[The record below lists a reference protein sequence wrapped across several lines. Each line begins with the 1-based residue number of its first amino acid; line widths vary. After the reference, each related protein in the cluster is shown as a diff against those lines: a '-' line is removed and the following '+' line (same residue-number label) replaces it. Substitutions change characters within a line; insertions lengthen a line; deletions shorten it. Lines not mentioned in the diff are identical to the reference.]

1 MNVPAGIVT
10 DVAGNANLT
19 ATESLTVDTL
29 APGLVITALDPAL
42 TATES
47 TTMSFT
53 FSEAVSGFDLDDIHG
68 SRRCAEQS
76 GPSTET
82 NPNVW
87 TATFTADGS
96 GVAPSI
102 SVADDAYTD
111 LAGNPGTGDVLDG
124 TDGFVVDTLAP
135 TPVITIDPVATNAIT
150 IDFGEAVNAVDGSP
164 LTADALEGLLDIA
177 NGTLTG
183 LVDNGDG
190 SFSGTLVPAADFE
203 GDVVVNV
210 PAGIV
215 TDVAGNA
222 NLTATESL
230 TVDTLAP
237 GLVIT
242 ALDPALTATES
253 TTISFTFSEAVSGFD
268 LDDITAVGGALSNL
282 VQSTGFPTRM
292 SGQLRLQL
300 TAVVWHQASVL
311 QMMPTR
317 ILQVTRVQVM
327 YSMVRTA
334 LWLIR

>member
-1 MNVPAGIVT
+1 MS
-10 DVAGNANLT
+10 NL
-19 ATESLTVDTL
+19 VQ
-29 APGLVITALDPAL
+29 
-42 TATES
+42 S
-47 TTMSFT
+47 TTTRMS
-53 FSEAVSGFDLDDIHG
+53 G
-68 SRRCAEQS
+68 
-76 GPSTET
+76 
-82 NPNVW
+82 

-135 TPVITIDPVATNAIT
+135 APVITIDPVTNAIT

-242 ALDPALTATES
+242 ALDPALTATKS

-282 VQSTGFPTRM
+282 VQSTTNPNVWTATFTADGSGVAPSISVADDAYTDLAGNPGTGDVLDGTDGFVVDTLAPAPVITIDPVTNAITIDFGEAVNAVDG
-292 SGQLRLQL
+292 SPL
-300 TAVVWHQASVL
+300 TAD
-311 QMMPTR
+311 
-317 ILQVTRVQVM
+317 
-327 YSMVRTA
+327 A
-334 LWLIR
+334 LEGLLDIANGTLTGLVDNGDGSFSGTLVPAAT

>member
-1 MNVPAGIVT
+1 
-10 DVAGNANLT
+10 
-19 ATESLTVDTL
+19 
-29 APGLVITALDPAL
+29 
-42 TATES
+42 
-47 TTMSFT
+47 MS
-53 FSEAVSGFDLDDIHG
+53 
-68 SRRCAEQS
+68 
-76 GPSTET
+76 
-82 NPNVW
+82 

-135 TPVITIDPVATNAIT
+135 TPVITIDPVTNAIT

-237 GLVIT
+237 GLVDT
-242 ALDPALTATES
+242 GTGPCTSATES
-253 TTISFTFSEAVSGFD
+253 TTMASFSEAVSGFD

-282 VQSTGFPTRM
+282 VQSTTNPNVWTATFTADGSGVAPSISVADDAYTDLAGNPGTGDVLDGTDGF
-292 SGQLRLQL
+292 
-300 TAVVWHQASVL
+300 VVDTLA
-311 QMMPTR
+311 P
-317 ILQVTRVQVM
+317 
-327 YSMVRTA
+327 A
-334 LWLIR
+334 G

>member
-1 MNVPAGIVT
+1 
-10 DVAGNANLT
+10 NANLT

-47 TTMSFT
+47 TTISFT
-53 FSEAVSGFDLDDIHG
+53 FSEAVSGFDIDDITPVG
-68 SRRCAEQS
+68 GTLSNLVQS
-76 GPSTET
+76 TT

-96 GVAPSI
+96 GAAPSI
-102 SVADDAYTD
+102 SVAEGAYTD
-111 LAGNPGTGDVLDG
+111 LAGNLGTGDVLDG

-135 TPVITIDPVATNAIT
+135 APVITIDPVTNAIT

-164 LTADALEGLLDIA
+164 LTSDALEGLLDIA

-215 TDVAGNA
+215 TDVAG
-222 NLTATESL
+222 
-230 TVDTLAP
+230 
-237 GLVIT
+237 
-242 ALDPALTATES
+242 
-253 TTISFTFSEAVSGFD
+253 
-268 LDDITAVGGALSNL
+268 
-282 VQSTGFPTRM
+282 
-292 SGQLRLQL
+292 
-300 TAVVWHQASVL
+300 
-311 QMMPTR
+311 
-317 ILQVTRVQVM
+317 
-327 YSMVRTA
+327 
-334 LWLIR
+334 